1 MISNSP
7 VMSRGIFGEVPQL
20 VEDRGKTPLAGSSS
34 LPFSTRVHKNANG
47 SNAHY
52 LAVIKDR
59 PPNRTGVN
67 FKFNG
72 QLVDD
77 GRKHVL

>member
-20 VEDRGKTPLAGSSS
+20 VEDRGKTPLAGSSN
-34 LPFSTRVHKNANG
+34 LPFSTRVYKNVNG
-47 SNAHY
+47 PNACY

-59 PPNRTGVN
+59 PANRTQVILLSTEESG
-67 FKFNG
+67 NG
-72 QLVDD
+72 LA
-77 GRKHVL
+77 